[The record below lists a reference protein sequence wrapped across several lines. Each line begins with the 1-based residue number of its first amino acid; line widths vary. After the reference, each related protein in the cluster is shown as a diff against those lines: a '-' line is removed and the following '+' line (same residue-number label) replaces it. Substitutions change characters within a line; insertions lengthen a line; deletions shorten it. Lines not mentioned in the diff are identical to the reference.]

1 MSAAEDALVEA
12 MAAAVYSIDPLPKP
26 GPGGDDGPLWL
37 DATFDEVSNGHRN
50 RLRQKARAA
59 LAALRQHRPD
69 VAAVLGGWQPI
80 ETAPKDGSDVLI
92 RCPGDSVHEARW
104 IDWSNSRY
112 DLRHRLTG
120 WYWAGYDGAV
130 GPVFPTH
137 WRPLPPPPEC
147 AP

>member
-1 MSAAEDALVEA
+1 MQSDALVEA
-12 MAAAVYSIDPLPKP
+12 MARAICAQSRPNADP
-26 GPGGDDGPLWL
+26 
-37 DATFDEVSNGHRN
+37 DAWTAPERGSMQQRRIWHLFEPM
-50 RLRQKARAA
+50 ARAA

-130 GPVFPTH
+130 GPVLPTH